1 MKLALTTVL
10 SLGLLVAG
18 CSTTGNMREVDLGKA
33 AQHNAN
39 LAFSYLNEN
48 ELQLAKIKA
57 EKAIKQDKNN
67 ALANSMNGAVQQRL
81 GNMDKAEDYLRRAV
95 ELAPD
100 QPEYANSYGVFLCEA
115 GRVRDG
121 VEQFVA
127 VAENPLHR
135 APALAYENAAMCAM
149 KDKSYDL
156 AEQFLVKSLKEKP
169 DYAKA
174 RFGLAELQLRSGQF
188 AESLANIERL
198 EKENQVNAAV
208 AAVGVR
214 AAKALKRPVVAEH
227 YTYVLQT
234 RFPDSY
240 QARALGN

>member
-1 MKLALTTVL
+1 MKATVTAVL
-10 SLGLLVAG
+10 SVALLIGG
-18 CSTTGNMREVDLGKA
+18 CTTTGNMRAIDLSKA

-39 LAFSYLNEN
+39 LAFSYLNEG
-48 ELQLAKIKA
+48 ELQLAKRKA
-57 EKAIKQDKNN
+57 EKAIEQDKNN
-67 ALANSMNGAVQQRL
+67 ALANSMNGSIQQRL
-81 GNMDKAEDYLRRAV
+81 GNMEKAEHYLRRAV

-100 QPEYANSYGVFLCEA
+100 QPEYANGYGVFLCEE

-121 VEQFVA
+121 VKQFVA

-135 APALAYENAAMCAM
+135 APALAYENAATCAM
-149 KDKSYDL
+149 KDRSFDL
-156 AEQFLVKSLKEKP
+156 AEQLLLRALKEKP

-174 RFGLAELQLRSGQF
+174 RYELAELQLRNKKF

-198 EKENQVNAAV
+198 ERENQMSAAV

-214 AAKALKRPVVAEH
+214 SAKALKRPVVAEH
-227 YTYVLQT
+227 YVYILET
-234 RFPDSY
+234 RFPESY

>member
-1 MKLALTTVL
+1 MKAAVPAVL
-10 SLGLLVAG
+10 SFVLLVGG
-18 CSTTGNMREVDLGKA
+18 CATSSNMREIDLSKA
-33 AQHNAN
+33 AQVNAE
-39 LAFSYLNEN
+39 LALRYLNQG
-48 ELQLAKIKA
+48 ELQLAKRKA
-57 EKAIKQDKNN
+57 EKAIEQDNKN
-67 ALANSMNGAVQQRL
+67 ALANNMNGTVQQRL

-100 QPEYANSYGVFLCEA
+100 QPEFANGYGVFLCEA

-121 VEQFVA
+121 VKQFVA

-149 KDKSYDL
+149 KDKSHDL
-156 AEQFLVKSLKEKP
+156 AEQFLEKALKERP

-174 RFGLAELQLRSGQF
+174 RFELAELQLRSGKY
-188 AESLANIERL
+188 AASLANIERL
-198 EKENQVNAAV
+198 EKENQMSAAV

-227 YTYVLQT
+227 YIYILET
-234 RFPDSY
+234 RFPESY
-240 QARALGN
+240 QSRALGN